1 MRERRANTVPSNSV
15 TTMSGVIDR
24 SAIEPVTETVRAS
37 CHATQR
43 HRRLSLP
50 LSHTADTLG
59 PAPTGDVTPL
69 VKGPAGINTIGS
81 PSKPYLAPTDGTP
94 GPTFEC
100 RGSAA
105 QDRLPC
111 HHADPGPQ
119 NGLLSTHGS
128 FHCGPVYPALGDK
141 LNKMSRLKKERIQG
155 NGDNTELG
163 LVEEGPGASAEGGA
177 GTAYHEADHE
187 PPVFHQSLSCCTWS
201 RSARIQSQ
209 SAACC
214 MPCPRKLN
222 VWTLC

>member
-1 MRERRANTVPSNSV
+1 MLWLRRP
-15 TTMSGVIDR
+15 R
-24 SAIEPVTETVRAS
+24 
-37 CHATQR
+37 
-43 HRRLSLP
+43 
-50 LSHTADTLG
+50 
-59 PAPTGDVTPL
+59 
-69 VKGPAGINTIGS
+69 
-81 PSKPYLAPTDGTP
+81 TD
-94 GPTFEC
+94 C
-100 RGSAA
+100 
-105 QDRLPC
+105 PC

-119 NGLLSTHGS
+119 NRLLSTHGF

-163 LVEEGPGASAEGGA
+163 LVEKGLGASAERDA

-187 PPVFHQSLSCCTWS
+187 PPVFHQRLSCCTWS

-222 VWTLC
+222 VCILCQSLGPFPSTRNRVTTDAVN